1 MKIQITLDTSNE
13 DEIKEVIRS
22 LGTLAGIDGSEPSE
36 PADETN
42 DRPAPKKGKAKPA
55 PEPEEE
61 EDEKPAPKK
70 GKAKPAPEPEPAEED
85 EEDEDTLSLREEFRT
100 AMKALK
106 AAKGMPECDKILTQ
120 FDAEVLTDVDADDL
134 PLAIKRAKKAAG

>member
-42 DRPAPKKGKAKPA
+42 DR
-55 PEPEEE
+55 
-61 EDEKPAPKK
+61 PAPKK